1 MKKLFTFC
9 LYFLAFNTYA
19 QNLPNH
25 PRVLLLANEESG
37 IQKNIEQDKNWAL
50 IHQNILDEATEIIS
64 LPTLERIQVGRRLLD
79 KSREALRRLFI
90 LSYAYRMTNEKK
102 YFDRCEAELLKISQ
116 FTDWNPSH
124 FLDVAEMTMAVSIGY
139 DWLHKDLSETSRKQI
154 KEAILQKGLLPSMDA
169 KHNSWLKASH
179 NWNQVCNAGM
189 TYGAL
194 ATFEDNPT
202 LAMQII
208 NRAKKSIEL
217 PLEDY
222 NPDGAYPEGFGYWG
236 YGTSF
241 HVLFL
246 SVLQKLSLLDNAV
259 NEGFNKTAYYYQQML
274 GSSGQS
280 FNYSDAGSGRGG
292 LSPAMFWYA
301 NKLKDNSLL
310 FNEKKYLND
319 KKMVNNRILPAV
331 MIWGNGLSLDNVPN
345 PNSHVFVGAG
355 KSPVAMMRTSWTD
368 ADAIYLGLKA
378 GSANVNHAHMDI
390 GSFVVDALGER
401 WALDLGMQSYESLES
416 KGVGLWNKTQDGQR
430 WEILRYNNRYHNTL
444 TFDDELQLVQE
455 NAEIT
460 QSTTSPN
467 FMSAVTDLSNIYKN
481 KVKDAKRGVAI
492 MDKNLV
498 VIRDEITNNE
508 VSTRMQWTM
517 VTPADVKILD
527 YNTVELTQNG
537 KKMYMQVVSK
547 NKISLKT
554 WSTDP
559 VNSFDESNPGTIR
572 VGFEVNLAAN
582 EKSDFTVFLSPA
594 KKTIKVKPLKSWK

>member
-1 MKKLFTFC
+1 
-9 LYFLAFNTYA
+9 
-19 QNLPNH
+19 
-25 PRVLLLANEESG
+25 
-37 IQKNIEQDKNWAL
+37 
-50 IHQNILDEATEIIS
+50 
-64 LPTLERIQVGRRLLD
+64 
-79 KSREALRRLFI
+79 
-90 LSYAYRMTNEKK
+90 
-102 YFDRCEAELLKISQ
+102 
-116 FTDWNPSH
+116 
-124 FLDVAEMTMAVSIGY
+124 
-139 DWLHKDLSETSRKQI
+139 
-154 KEAILQKGLLPSMDA
+154 
-169 KHNSWLKASH
+169 
-179 NWNQVCNAGM
+179 
-189 TYGAL
+189 
-194 ATFEDNPT
+194 
-202 LAMQII
+202 
-208 NRAKKSIEL
+208 
-217 PLEDY
+217 
-222 NPDGAYPEGFGYWG
+222 
-236 YGTSF
+236 
-241 HVLFL
+241 
-246 SVLQKLSLLDNAV
+246 
-259 NEGFNKTAYYYQQML
+259 
-274 GSSGQS
+274 
-280 FNYSDAGSGRGG
+280 
-292 LSPAMFWYA
+292 
-301 NKLKDNSLL
+301 
-310 FNEKKYLND
+310 
-319 KKMVNNRILPAV
+319 
-331 MIWGNGLSLDNVPN
+331 MIWGSGLSLDNVPN

-460 QSTTSPN
+460 QSTTAPN

-572 VGFEVNLAAN
+572 VGYEVNLAAN

>member
-1 MKKLFTFC
+1 MKKILTFC

-25 PRVLLLANEESG
+25 PRILLLANEESG

-460 QSTTSPN
+460 QSTTAPN

-594 KKTIKVKPLKSWK
+594 KKTIKAKPLKSWK

>member
-1 MKKLFTFC
+1 MKKILTFC

-25 PRVLLLANEESG
+25 PRILLLANEESG

-444 TFDDELQLVQE
+444 TFDDEPQLVQE

-460 QSTTSPN
+460 QSTTAPN

-517 VTPADVKILD
+517 VTPAYVKILD

>member
-1 MKKLFTFC
+1 MKKIGILFLLLSVFQG
-9 LYFLAFNTYA
+9 FS
-19 QNLPNH
+19 QNLPSH
-25 PRVLLLANEESG
+25 PRILLLENEEVG
-37 IQKNIEQDKNWAL
+37 ISNSIKNDKNWAL
-50 IHQNILDEATEIIS
+50 IHQNILEEANVIIS
-64 LPTLERIQVGRRLLD
+64 LPTLERIQIGRRLLD

-124 FLDVAEMTMAVSIGY
+124 FLDVAEMTMAMSIGY
-139 DWLHKDLSETSRKQI
+139 DWLHKGLSESSRKQI

-169 KHNSWLKASH
+169 KYNSWLKASH

-194 ATFEDNPT
+194 ATYEDNPT
-202 LAMQII
+202 LAMEII

-331 MIWGNGLSLDNVPN
+331 MIWGNGLSLDNVPI
-345 PNSHVFVGAG
+345 PNSNVFVGSG

-368 ADAIYLGLKA
+368 ADAMYLGLKA

-401 WALDLGMQSYESLES
+401 WGLDLGMQSYESLES

-455 NAEIT
+455 NSEIT
-460 QSTTSPN
+460 QSTTAPN
-467 FMSAVTDLSNIYKN
+467 FMSAVIDLSNIYKN
-481 KVKDAKRGVAI
+481 KIKEAKRGVAI
-492 MDKNLV
+492 IDKNLV

-508 VSTRMQWTM
+508 KPTRMQWTM
-517 VTPADVKILD
+517 VTPAEVKILD
-527 YNTVELTQNG
+527 NNTVELIQNG
-537 KKMYMQVVSK
+537 KKMYLQVVSK

-559 VNSFDESNPGTIR
+559 VNSFDAPNPETIR
-572 VGFEVNLAAN
+572 VGFEANLAAN
-582 EKSDFTVFLSPA
+582 EKTDFSVFISPS
-594 KKTIKVKPLKSWK
+594 KKTKKTKALKEWK

>member
-9 LYFLAFNTYA
+9 LYFLVFNTYA

-25 PRVLLLANEESG
+25 PRILLLANEEIG

-90 LSYAYRMTNEKK
+90 LSYAYRMTNGKK

-116 FTDWNPSH
+116 FSDWNPSH
-124 FLDVAEMTMAVSIGY
+124 FLDVAEMTLAVSIAY

-169 KHNSWLKASH
+169 KYNSWLKASH

-194 ATFEDNPT
+194 ATYEDNPA
-202 LAMQII
+202 LAMEII

-222 NPDGAYPEGFGYWG
+222 NPEGAYPEGFGYWG

-331 MIWGNGLSLDNVPN
+331 MIWGNGLSLDYVPN

-355 KSPVAMMRTSWTD
+355 KSPVALMRTSWTE

-455 NAEIT
+455 SAEIT

-554 WSTDP
+554 WSTEP
-559 VNSFDESNPGTIR
+559 VNSFDEPNPGTIR

-594 KKTIKVKPLKSWK
+594 KKTMKVKPLKSWK

>member
-1 MKKLFTFC
+1 MKKILTFC

-25 PRVLLLANEESG
+25 PRILLLANEESG

-582 EKSDFTVFLSPA
+582 EKRDFTVFLSPA

>member
-1 MKKLFTFC
+1 MKKILTFC

-25 PRVLLLANEESG
+25 PRILLLANEESG

-460 QSTTSPN
+460 QSTTAPN

-582 EKSDFTVFLSPA
+582 EKRDFTVFLSPA

>member
-1 MKKLFTFC
+1 MKKILTFC

-25 PRVLLLANEESG
+25 PRILLLANEESG

-460 QSTTSPN
+460 QSTTAPN

-517 VTPADVKILD
+517 VTPAYVKILD

>member
-1 MKKLFTFC
+1 MKKILTFC

-25 PRVLLLANEESG
+25 PRILLLANEESG

-331 MIWGNGLSLDNVPN
+331 MIWGSGLSLDNVPN

-460 QSTTSPN
+460 QSTTAPN

-572 VGFEVNLAAN
+572 VGYEVNLAAN

>member
-1 MKKLFTFC
+1 MKKILTFC

-25 PRVLLLANEESG
+25 PRILLLANEESG

-116 FTDWNPSH
+116 FIDWNPSH

-331 MIWGNGLSLDNVPN
+331 MIWGSGLSLDNVPN

-460 QSTTSPN
+460 QSTTAPN

>member
-460 QSTTSPN
+460 QSTTAPN

>member
-1 MKKLFTFC
+1 MKKILTFC

-25 PRVLLLANEESG
+25 PRILLLANEESG

-301 NKLKDNSLL
+301 NKLKNNSLL

-331 MIWGNGLSLDNVPN
+331 MIWGSGLSLDNVPN

-460 QSTTSPN
+460 QSTTAPN

-594 KKTIKVKPLKSWK
+594 KKTIKAKPLKSWK

>member
-1 MKKLFTFC
+1 MKKILTFC

-25 PRVLLLANEESG
+25 PRILLLANEESG

-331 MIWGNGLSLDNVPN
+331 MIWGSGLSLDNVPN

-460 QSTTSPN
+460 QSTTAPN

-594 KKTIKVKPLKSWK
+594 KKTIKAKPLKSWK

>member
-1 MKKLFTFC
+1 MKKILTFC

-25 PRVLLLANEESG
+25 PRILLLANEESG

-222 NPDGAYPEGFGYWG
+222 NPDGAYPEGFSYWG

-331 MIWGNGLSLDNVPN
+331 MIWGSGLSLDNVPN

-460 QSTTSPN
+460 QSTTAPN

>member
-1 MKKLFTFC
+1 MKKILTFC

-25 PRVLLLANEESG
+25 PRILLLANEESG

-116 FTDWNPSH
+116 FIDWNPSH

-331 MIWGNGLSLDNVPN
+331 MIWGSGLSLDNVPN

-460 QSTTSPN
+460 QSTTAPN

-572 VGFEVNLAAN
+572 VGYEVNLAAN

>member
-1 MKKLFTFC
+1 MKKILTFC

-25 PRVLLLANEESG
+25 PRILLLANEESG

-331 MIWGNGLSLDNVPN
+331 MIWGSGLSLDNVPN

-460 QSTTSPN
+460 QSTTAPN

>member
-1 MKKLFTFC
+1 MKKIRILFLLLSVFQG
-9 LYFLAFNTYA
+9 FS
-19 QNLPNH
+19 QNLPDH
-25 PRVLLLANEESG
+25 PRILLLQNEESG
-37 IQKNIEQDKNWAL
+37 IKENLNKDKNWAL
-50 IHQNILDEATEIIS
+50 IHQNIMEEANQIIP

-90 LSYAYRMTNEKK
+90 LSYAYRMTNGKK

-116 FTDWNPSH
+116 FSDWNPSH
-124 FLDVAEMTMAVSIGY
+124 FLDVAEMTLAVSIAY
-139 DWLHKDLSETSRKQI
+139 DWLYKDFSETSRKQI

-169 KHNSWLKASH
+169 KYNSWLKASH

-194 ATFEDNPT
+194 ATYEDNPT
-202 LAMQII
+202 LAMKII

-310 FNEKKYLND
+310 FNEKKYLID

-345 PNSHVFVGAG
+345 PNSNVFVGAG

-401 WALDLGMQSYESLES
+401 WGLDLGMQSYESLES

-460 QSTTSPN
+460 QSTTAPN

-481 KVKDAKRGVAI
+481 KIKEAKRGVAI
-492 MDKNLV
+492 IDKNLV
-498 VIRDEITNNE
+498 VIRDEIINNE
-508 VSTRMQWTM
+508 KPTRMQWTM
-517 VTPADVKILD
+517 VTPAEVQILD
-527 YNTVELTQNG
+527 YNTVELIQNG
-537 KKMYMQVVSK
+537 KKMYLQVVSK

-554 WSTDP
+554 WSTEP
-559 VNSFDESNPGTIR
+559 VNSYDEPNTGTIR
-572 VGFEVNLAAN
+572 IGFESNLAAN
-582 EKSDFTVFLSPA
+582 EKSEFSVFLSTS
-594 KKTIKVKPLKSWK
+594 KKSKKIKSLKEWK

>member
-1 MKKLFTFC
+1 
-9 LYFLAFNTYA
+9 
-19 QNLPNH
+19 
-25 PRVLLLANEESG
+25 
-37 IQKNIEQDKNWAL
+37 
-50 IHQNILDEATEIIS
+50 
-64 LPTLERIQVGRRLLD
+64 
-79 KSREALRRLFI
+79 
-90 LSYAYRMTNEKK
+90 
-102 YFDRCEAELLKISQ
+102 
-116 FTDWNPSH
+116 
-124 FLDVAEMTMAVSIGY
+124 MTMAVSIGY

-331 MIWGNGLSLDNVPN
+331 MIWGSGLSLDNVPN

-460 QSTTSPN
+460 QSTTAPN

-594 KKTIKVKPLKSWK
+594 KKTIKAKPLKSWK

>member
-9 LYFLAFNTYA
+9 LSFLAFNTYA

-169 KHNSWLKASH
+169 KHNSWLNASH

-194 ATFEDNPT
+194 ATYEDNPS
-202 LAMQII
+202 LAMEII

-460 QSTTSPN
+460 QSTTAPN

>member
-1 MKKLFTFC
+1 MKKILTFC

-25 PRVLLLANEESG
+25 PRILLLANEESG

-331 MIWGNGLSLDNVPN
+331 MIWGSGLSLDNVPN

-460 QSTTSPN
+460 QSTTAPN

-554 WSTDP
+554 WSTNP

-594 KKTIKVKPLKSWK
+594 KKTIKAKPLKSWK

>member
-9 LYFLAFNTYA
+9 LYFLVFNTYA

-25 PRVLLLANEESG
+25 PRILLLANEEIG

-116 FTDWNPSH
+116 FSDWNPSH
-124 FLDVAEMTMAVSIGY
+124 FLDVAEMTMAVSIAY

-169 KHNSWLKASH
+169 KYNSWLKASH

-194 ATFEDNPT
+194 ATYEDNPA
-202 LAMQII
+202 LAMEII

-222 NPDGAYPEGFGYWG
+222 NPEGAYPEGFGYWG

-319 KKMVNNRILPAV
+319 KKMVKNRILPAV
-331 MIWGNGLSLDNVPN
+331 MIWGNGLSLDYVPN

-355 KSPVAMMRTSWTD
+355 KSPVALMRTSWTE

-455 NAEIT
+455 SAEIT

-527 YNTVELTQNG
+527 YNTVELIQNG

-547 NKISLKT
+547 NIISLKT

-559 VNSFDESNPGTIR
+559 VNSFDEPNPGTIR

-582 EKSDFTVFLSPA
+582 EKSDFTVFLSPS
-594 KKTIKVKPLKSWK
+594 KKTMKVKPLKSWK

>member
-1 MKKLFTFC
+1 MKKLVGLFFFLITFNS
-9 LYFLAFNTYA
+9 FS
-19 QNLPNH
+19 QNLPDH
-25 PRVLLLANEESG
+25 PRILLLQNEESG
-37 IQKNIEQDKNWAL
+37 IKENLNKDKNWAL
-50 IHQNILDEATEIIS
+50 IHQNIMEEAKQIIS

-79 KSREALRRLFI
+79 KSREALRRIFI
-90 LSYAYRMTNEKK
+90 LSYAYRMSNEKK
-102 YFDRCEAELLKISQ
+102 YFERCEAELLKISQ
-116 FTDWNPSH
+116 FSDWNPSH

-139 DWLHKDLSETSRKQI
+139 DWIHKDLSESSRKQI
-154 KEAILQKGLLPSMDA
+154 KEAILQKGLLPSMDP
-169 KHNSWLKASH
+169 KYNSWLKASH

-194 ATFEDNPT
+194 ATYEDNPT
-202 LAMQII
+202 LAMEII

-246 SVLQKLSLLDNAV
+246 SVLQKLSLMDVTEND
-259 NEGFNKTAYYYQQML
+259 GFNKTAYYFQQML

-331 MIWGNGLSLDNVPN
+331 MIWGNGLSLDNVPI
-345 PNSHVFVGAG
+345 PNSNIFVGSG

-390 GSFVVDALGER
+390 GSFVVDAFGER
-401 WALDLGMQSYESLES
+401 WGLDLGMQSYESLES

-444 TFDDELQLVQE
+444 SFDNELQLVLE

-460 QSTTSPN
+460 QHTSTPN
-467 FMSAVTDLSNIYKN
+467 FMSAVTDLSQIYQN
-481 KVKDAKRGVAI
+481 KIKEAKRGAAI
-492 MDKNLV
+492 IDKNLV
-498 VIRDEITNNE
+498 VIRDEITNKD
-508 VSTRMQWTM
+508 VPTRMQWTM
-517 VTPADVKILD
+517 VTPAEVKILD
-527 YNTVELTQNG
+527 NNTVELSQNG
-537 KKMYMQVVSK
+537 KKMYLQVVSK
-547 NKISLKT
+547 SKINLKT

-559 VNSFDESNPGTIR
+559 VNSFDDPNPGTIR

-582 EKSDFTVFLSPA
+582 EKSDFTVFLSPT
-594 KKTIKVKPLKSWK
+594 KKTMKIKPLKNWK

>member
-1 MKKLFTFC
+1 MKKILTFC

-25 PRVLLLANEESG
+25 PRILLLANEESG

-116 FTDWNPSH
+116 FIDWNPSH

-331 MIWGNGLSLDNVPN
+331 MIWGSGLSLDNVPN

-460 QSTTSPN
+460 QSTTAPN

-594 KKTIKVKPLKSWK
+594 KKTIKAKPLKSWK